1 MKPAPHRR
9 KVPYFPT
16 PPPVSRSETTNR
28 SAVQASEHGG
38 NCSAARSVYGRGGD
52 ILNLTS
58 NVLLLI
64 ALFVITLVLPACD
77 VKPAGNEP
85 NVFDDGDEDETLFV

>member
-1 MKPAPHRR
+1 
-9 KVPYFPT
+9 
-16 PPPVSRSETTNR
+16 
-28 SAVQASEHGG
+28 
-38 NCSAARSVYGRGGD
+38 
-52 ILNLTS
+52 LNLTS